1 MAQYNS
7 GELTSKTG
15 RTKSMRKTFFSFLLI
30 VVTAF
35 TLDGCGQKTSVSDP
49 KNELNSTTTTK
60 PKSSLNTNDL
70 TPVKFE
76 IAEIPSNTVLNDLS
90 VVSPYG
96 NEVKAS
102 KGEIL
107 APKTSQATTLVLGLD
122 KQGNAKLI
130 DFVVPDVNPN
140 ITLSN
145 ESTARSLIFV
155 DPIFW
160 SLDIDTRKKIF
171 SLIPSDPN
179 YINLV
184 NLVKKGESLES
195 LAKPA
200 HQIALQIYKKISEKQ
215 EIQKK
220 KASENIRML
229 SQLRMQDFN
238 IFEDLS
244 ALAAVPSKIYSSS
257 GLSFDASMLSFQV
270 GEGAANLKII
280 NNSPLAYRYVV
291 APEGSISIQDF
302 SKKLGWNT
310 FTELDDN
317 RYASPSGES
326 KDFFVEDRDF
336 LIACLPFV
344 CIPSPASPNSR
355 TESLD
360 VIKSTQGRET
370 FSVYFSAFVNKGNCD
385 IIENRGASNALC
397 RNFTNIVFDI
407 LTVFL
412 GHVPKESIFKDKAEL
427 LEKAVGM
434 VDFVSK
440 CSSASQIE
448 QVGTCSQE
456 LLKYIFSLFPELDS
470 KSENSWSKS
479 LGWLNLAAR
488 IESAGST
495 ASRFGFAVIQLPRE
509 GSNNF
514 PEIKVS
520 VQGIT
525 SARTWQ
531 TFKEDLRNGNNLD
544 DLIVDGEYTLPDEF
558 EKGKIYLNRESNAL
572 NGYVLKQGV
581 TYAPNEALT
590 EIIEKDGESLVT
602 DGKAIKF
609 VWKGGRGIS
618 LLADKDGFYYKDNRG
633 CIGTTCL
640 TSPKLS
646 EVEIKNILL
655 TKRPIQIKPFNPVDI
670 VGEWKPISNT
680 LINRAFSPTLLFFED
695 GAVEVRIQNG
705 FAGAC
710 SGKYRFIGANVID
723 VNVTGATCN
732 SIGSLKIVGS
742 ATKIRLT
749 GGDNVSTDY
758 EKVTSN
764 IKRNCYSK
772 GVCF

>member
-1 MAQYNS
+1 MAQYNY

-15 RTKSMRKTFFSFLLI
+15 HTKSMRKTFLSFLLI
-30 VVTAF
+30 VVAAF

-49 KNELNSTTTTK
+49 KNEPNSTITTK
-60 PKSSLNTNDL
+60 PKSSLNKDNL
-70 TPVKFE
+70 APVKFE

-102 KGEIL
+102 KGEVL
-107 APKTSQATTLVLGLD
+107 APKTSKATTLVLGLD

-155 DPIFW
+155 DPVFW

-179 YINLV
+179 YVALV
-184 NLVKKGESLES
+184 NRVKKGESLES
-195 LAKPA
+195 LAKPS

-215 EIQKK
+215 EVQKK
-220 KASENIRML
+220 KASENIRLL
-229 SQLRMQDFN
+229 SQLRIQDFN
-238 IFEDLS
+238 IFADLS

-270 GEGAANLKII
+270 GEGAANLKVI

-302 SKKLGWNT
+302 SKKLGWVT
-310 FTELDDN
+310 FIELDDN
-317 RYASPSGES
+317 RHASPSGES
-326 KDFFVEDRDF
+326 KDFFIEDRDF
-336 LIACLPFV
+336 LIACLPFI
-344 CIPSPASPNSR
+344 CNSSPASPNYR

-360 VIKSTQGRET
+360 IIKSTQGRET
-370 FSVYFSAFVNKGNCD
+370 FSVYFSAFANKGNCD

-397 RNFTNIVFDI
+397 RNFTNIVFDV

-412 GHVPKESIFKDKAEL
+412 GRVPKESIFKDKAKL

-440 CSSASQIE
+440 CSSASQLE

-479 LGWLNLAAR
+479 LGWLNLSAR
-488 IESAGST
+488 IESAGSIS
-495 ASRFGFAVIQLPRE
+495 SRFGFAAIQLPRE
-509 GSNNF
+509 GANNF
-514 PEIKVS
+514 PEIKAS

-572 NGYVLKQGV
+572 IGYVLKQGV
-581 TYAPNEALT
+581 TYVPNEALT

-609 VWKGGRGIS
+609 VWKQRGGGVS

-655 TKRPIQIKPFNPVDI
+655 TKRPIQLKPFNPVDI

-710 SGKYRFIGANVID
+710 SGKYRFTEANIID
-723 VNVTGATCN
+723 INVTGVTCD

-742 ATKIRLT
+742 ASKIRLT
-749 GGDNVSTDY
+749 GADSSADY